1 MFSGTFYIS
10 LYNQKRYL
18 IADTRKPLREKAMVR
33 KTDSFICSS
42 RRKVIPGWDTGAAV
56 QGWKKGTRCRS
67 QWGGAQDRARG
78 RRTPGSLGELP
89 DPLRHKSCPPSSAG
103 SALRAHPGAP
113 AFASVCWMTGCPAR
127 GQELGWGLWKLQR
140 TRNPLSASACRGH
153 GEVGAPSDVRADPA

>member
-1 MFSGTFYIS
+1 
-10 LYNQKRYL
+10 
-18 IADTRKPLREKAMVR
+18 MVR

-67 QWGGAQDRARG
+67 EWGGAQDRARG
-78 RRTPGSLGELP
+78 PQDSREPRGGCLTHCSTSPASP
-89 DPLRHKSCPPSSAG
+89 NSAG
-103 SALRAHPGAP
+103 SMLRAHTGAP